1 MMNFFYQNQLYIPNH
16 PIIQINNQYNI
27 ARSTIKIRLNNNEI
41 GSGFLLKFIRNYKPF
56 YCLMTNQHV
65 ISPYLVQNKS
75 EILVK
80 YDNEMFSILLK
91 LDREER
97 IIFCFEEVPMINADV
112 TLVEIIPKD
121 NIQEQ
126 YFLMPNIDY
135 SYLPN
140 FIQNIKVV
148 QYPLGRFLSVSDGRI
163 LGLYIPNKIY
173 FFHNAST
180 QGGSSGGPI
189 VLDGDDKVIAIHKG
203 TNYTSNIG
211 IFIKNIVLMMQGF
224 KKNGKYKEFYSNGNL
239 KYEGNFI
246 DDEYNDNNG
255 QFHFENGNIYIG
267 QFKDG
272 QKHGK
277 GILLNNKFQMI
288 RKCEYNHDI
297 EINNIIIQQNDEG
310 GFNNNINNN
319 NNFNINNNNN
329 NENFNQNFNIV
340 VKGFSDLL
348 HPLGNMLGVLC
359 TKCQHPSQNHD
370 RIESGTYFC
379 RDCEEICAVREIN
392 FA

>member
-1 MMNFFYQNQLYIPNH
+1 MMNFFYQNQSYIPNH
-16 PIIQINNQYNI
+16 PIVPINNQYNI

-97 IIFCFEEVPMINADV
+97 IIFCFEEDPMINADV

-126 YFLMPNIDY
+126 YFLMSNTDY

-148 QYPLGRFLSVSDGRI
+148 QYPHGGLLSVSDGQI
-163 LGLYIPNKIY
+163 LGLCIQNITY

-180 QGGSSGGPI
+180 QGGSSGSPI

-203 TNYTSNIG
+203 TNYTLNIG
-211 IFIKNIVLMMQGF
+211 IFIKNIVLKMRGF
-224 KKNGKYKEFYSNGNL
+224 QKNGRYREFYSNGNL

-246 DDEYNDNNG
+246 NDEYNDNNG

-267 QFKDG
+267 RFENG
-272 QKHGK
+272 QKHG
-277 GILLNNKFQMI
+277 GGFLLNNQWELI
-288 RKCEYNHDI
+288 RECEYVHDI
-297 EINNIIIQQNDEG
+297 EINNNNIIQHNEEG

-319 NNFNINNNNN
+319 
-329 NENFNQNFNIV
+329 FNIV
-340 VKGFSDLL
+340 VKGISDLL
-348 HPLGNMLGVLC
+348 HPLGNMFGVLC
-359 TKCQHPSQNHD
+359 TKCQHPSQSHD
-370 RIESGTYFC
+370 RIESGEYIC
-379 RDCEEICAVREIN
+379 RDCEEICAVREIKFTKIN
-392 FA
+392 

>member
-1 MMNFFYQNQLYIPNH
+1 MNFFCQNQLYIHNH
-16 PIIQINNQYNI
+16 PIIQINNQYTI
-27 ARSTIKIRLNNNEI
+27 ARSTIKIQLNNNEI

-91 LDREER
+91 LAREER

-126 YFLMPNIDY
+126 YFLMPNRDY
-135 SYLPN
+135 LYLPN

-180 QGGSSGGPI
+180 RGGSSGGPI

-211 IFIKNIVLMMQGF
+211 IFIKNIVLMMQ
-224 KKNGKYKEFYSNGNL
+224 
-239 KYEGNFI
+239 
-246 DDEYNDNNG
+246 
-255 QFHFENGNIYIG
+255 
-267 QFKDG
+267 
-272 QKHGK
+272 
-277 GILLNNKFQMI
+277 
-288 RKCEYNHDI
+288 
-297 EINNIIIQQNDEG
+297 
-310 GFNNNINNN
+310 
-319 NNFNINNNNN
+319 
-329 NENFNQNFNIV
+329 
-340 VKGFSDLL
+340 
-348 HPLGNMLGVLC
+348 
-359 TKCQHPSQNHD
+359 
-370 RIESGTYFC
+370 
-379 RDCEEICAVREIN
+379 
-392 FA
+392 